1 MGDAV
6 LDLLYLLSLVQ
17 LELLF
22 TLQFRSFE
30 LIHSTVI
37 KCLNYNDVFIG
48 DRLVSLYTR
57 LGCIKDA
64 HNLFDEIPHKD
75 LVSWNSII
83 SSFSQKGDVSLSL
96 NAFYRLRQED
106 GMNPNEITLMS
117 LISACGTVEGGY
129 IHGFAVKNGLIS
141 EIKVLNS
148 LINMYG
154 KFGFSNEASG
164 LFEMIKLPNLV
175 SWNSIIK
182 IYIQSGLLEKSIMYF
197 NLMRRAGI
205 SPDQATIVTILQSCG
220 DLGVGKV
227 VDAFHG
233 LILCSGLDKSIPT
246 TTALLSVYA
255 KSGRLTA
262 SCEVFREMKDR
273 DMIAWTAMLAGY
285 AMHGLDGVLGRLE
298 FNFGELGCY
307 YCCLFILVG
316 KYLCY
321 HDDDLGS
328 FVEDTVVKEDN
339 LSLQVQIQGRDT
351 EVHDTADRG
360 HQLCVFGNSKIHHL
374 LLTCYSRICLI
385 ISYDTAR
392 DADAHKIF
400 LLCIE
405 VKMVEGTKLGG
416 VNCSISLKLMN
427 HFVQLCKKRR
437 KHRASV

>member
-1 MGDAV
+1 M
-6 LDLLYLLSLVQ
+6 LSWTYCTCCH
-17 LELLF
+17 LF
-22 TLQFRSFE
+22 NSISSSYFNFE
-30 LIHSTVI
+30 AL
-37 KCLNYNDVFIG
+37 
-48 DRLVSLYTR
+48 RLVSLYTR

-83 SSFSQKGDVSLSL
+83 SSFSQKGDVCLSL

-106 GMNPNEITLMS
+106 GMNPNEITLIS

-141 EIKVLNS
+141 ERKVLNS

-154 KFGFSNEASG
+154 KFGYLNEASG

-182 IYIQSGLLEKSIMYF
+182 IHIRSGLLEKSIMYF

-205 SPDQATIVTILQSCG
+205 YPDQATIVTILQSCG
-220 DLGVGKV
+220 DMGVGKV

-262 SCEVFREMKDR
+262 SYEVFREMKDR

-285 AMHGLDGVLGRLE
+285 AMHGIQTQTSKVP
-298 FNFGELGCY
+298 
-307 YCCLFILVG
+307 LFQRNLHRESAT
-316 KYLCY
+316 L
-321 HDDDLGS
+321 LGS
-328 FVEDTVVKEDN
+328 
-339 LSLQVQIQGRDT
+339 GRRS
-351 EVHDTADRG
+351 HG
-360 HQLCVFGNSKIHHL
+360 GNKQP
-374 LLTCYSRICLI
+374 
-385 ISYDTAR
+385 AG
-392 DADAHKIF
+392 IF
-400 LLCIE
+400 YLAI
-405 VKMVEGTKLGG
+405 
-416 VNCSISLKLMN
+416 
-427 HFVQLCKKRR
+427 
-437 KHRASV
+437 